1 MRSPRSR
8 RVARAV
14 RRPVHRR
21 SPARSRC
28 SASSLIRPPPP
39 PDRRAAGSGRSTARW
54 CAPST
59 RPPEYAAG
67 HRGVDFAVAAG
78 TPVRA
83 ANDGV
88 VSFAGSVAGT
98 LHVTVAHAGGLR
110 TSYSFL
116 SSVSV
121 RAGETVARG
130 DVIGTTGGVGGDHD
144 GAVLH
149 LGLRVGD
156 RYVDPMLLFR
166 PADLTKLVRLVPAGE
181 PTETPWSPA
190 RERRELQAS
199 LHLPGPGPIDGAAT
213 SSVESEASCDTGIP
227 FVGDAVDAVCDV
239 GAWLGDRC
247 RRGDRHRDRLPRRD
261 HRPRRRCARR
271 PPRLGRSHVGRR
283 DAGAVGRAGR
293 ARSRARRRA
302 NWRSTWWPS
311 VDASSTPPPRSAAT
325 RPPPTAPG
333 DRRTG

>member
-1 MRSPRSR
+1 MRSPRCAPR
-8 RVARAV
+8 RRAQFVLSIVLIGAVALLGLVAHPASGATGSPGGWL
-14 RRPVHRR
+14 RPVDGAVVRPFDA
-21 SPARSRC
+21 PA
-28 SASSLIRPPPP
+28 
-39 PDRRAAGSGRSTARW
+39 
-54 CAPST
+54 
-59 RPPEYAAG
+59 EYAAG

-98 LHVTVAHAGGLR
+98 LHVTVAHPGGLR
-110 TSYSFL
+110 TSSSFL
-116 SSVSV
+116 ASVSV
-121 RAGETVARG
+121 RAGQTVARG
-130 DVIGTTGGVGGDHD
+130 EIIGTTGGVGGDHD
-144 GAVLH
+144 GEVLH

-166 PADLTKLVRLVPAGE
+166 PTDLTKLVRLVPAGE
-181 PTETPWSPA
+181 PTEAPWSPA

-213 SSVESEASCDTGIP
+213 SPVESEASCDTGIP

-239 GAWLGDRC
+239 GAWLGARVDGAIDTGMGFLDATTDLADAALEGLRASV
-247 RRGDRHRDRLPRRD
+247 RRVR
-261 HRPRRRCARR
+261 
-271 PPRLGRSHVGRR
+271 RR
-283 DAGAVGRAGR
+283 DAGPVGRAGR
-293 ARSRARRRA
+293 RARRARLRA
-302 NWRSTWWPS
+302 NWRSTWWPW

-333 DRRTG
+333 DRRTA